1 MITIGCHIRRVNKTV
16 PLSAFNEGKA
26 GEIFAEVRRSSSTTV
41 IDNDGNKLGVIMS
54 LEDYKRKVREYNEV
68 ICEVLTEERNWFGL

>member
-1 MITIGCHIRRVNKTV
+1 MIVCHIRRVNKTV
-16 PLSAFNEGKA
+16 PLLAFNEGKA

-68 ICEVLTEERNWFGL
+68 ICEVLTEKRNWFGL

>member
-1 MITIGCHIRRVNKTV
+1 
-16 PLSAFNEGKA
+16 
-26 GEIFAEVRRSSSTTV
+26 
-41 IDNDGNKLGVIMS
+41 MS

>member
-1 MITIGCHIRRVNKTV
+1 MIVCHIRRVNKTV
-16 PLSAFNEGKA
+16 PLLAFNEGKA

-68 ICEVLTEERNWFGL
+68 VCKSLTEGRNWFGL